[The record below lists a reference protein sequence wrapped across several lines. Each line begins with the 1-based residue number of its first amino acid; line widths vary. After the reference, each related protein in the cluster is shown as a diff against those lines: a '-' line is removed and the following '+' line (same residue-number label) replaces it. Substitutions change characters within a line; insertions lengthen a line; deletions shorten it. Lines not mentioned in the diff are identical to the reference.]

1 MVRIA
6 LSASAFSKN
15 KTHRSSFTF
24 HENFRYSI
32 ELETNGKGSQQ
43 KFEKSDAS
51 GTSLSIRNRYL
62 HIIRKIRLTRFTSA
76 AAAAATATSSTSP
89 SPSSAVAFGE
99 FGTSSF
105 STAAAAAAAATTPLP
120 QNNSQ
125 FTILEALSSTADD
138 DEGGSKRRRSFN
150 KSSAEQDD
158 EDPGCGPGGGGN
170 DERRSLLHLDDVV
183 PRTTDDFGGCRF
195 RQNDWAADDG
205 DDDEEDDVL
214 ALHDESTEAAVSPRE
229 APVQPQERLEPGTL
243 YLRRKGRS
251 ASAAAESQGFR
262 HRRTSIF
269 EWNKIIREK
278 VLKRRLQRMQEEL
291 KSQGKPE
298 LRISSI

>member
-1 MVRIA
+1 MHCFHFHLR
-6 LSASAFSKN
+6 
-15 KTHRSSFTF
+15 KTIGLQGSSFTS

-43 KFEKSDAS
+43 KFEKSDPS

-76 AAAAATATSSTSP
+76 SAAAAAAIS

-99 FGTSSF
+99 FGTSS
-105 STAAAAAAAATTPLP
+105 SSTTAAAAPPPPPLQ

-125 FTILEALSSTADD
+125 FTILEAPSATDDAD
-138 DEGGSKRRRSFN
+138 GGSKRRRSLN
-150 KSSAEQDD
+150 RSSAEQEE
-158 EDPGCGPGGGGN
+158 EDAGPGGS
-170 DERRSLLHLDDVV
+170 DERRSLLHFDAEVT
-183 PRTTDDFGGCRF
+183 RTSDDFDGCRF
-195 RQNDWAADDG
+195 RQNDWAADG
-205 DDDEEDDVL
+205 VGDDEEEDVIASDDDDDD
-214 ALHDESTEAAVSPRE
+214 ATEATSPRE
-229 APVQPQERLEPGTL
+229 APAAVQPQERLEPGTTL
-243 YLRRKGRS
+243 YLRRKVRS
-251 ASAAAESQGFR
+251 ASAAAAESQGFR
-262 HRRTSIF
+262 RPQRTSIF

-278 VLKRRLQRMQEEL
+278 VLKRRLQKMQEEL